1 MTVKELLE
9 ILEHEVKMGRG
20 DATVMVWDTDCQEVT
35 DTIRDSAERKFYIC
49 TEN

>member
-9 ILEHEVKMGRG
+9 ILEHEVKTGRG
-20 DATVMVWDTDCQEVT
+20 NYRVVLWDISREEAT
-35 DTIRDSAERKFYIC
+35 DTIRDSAEQKFYIC

>member
-1 MTVKELLE
+1 MTIKELLE

-20 DATVMVWDTDCQEVT
+20 DFKVMTWDTTREEAS
-35 DTIRDSAERKFYIC
+35 DTLRDSEKQEFYIC

>member
-9 ILEHEVKMGRG
+9 ILKHEVETGRG
-20 DATVMVWDTDCQEVT
+20 DYRVVLWDISREEAA
-35 DTIRDSAERKFYIC
+35 DTIRDSTEQKFYIC

>member
-9 ILEHEVKMGRG
+9 ILEHEVKTGRG
-20 DATVMVWDTDCQEVT
+20 DYKVVLWDISREDAA
-35 DTIRDSAERKFYIC
+35 DTIRDSAEQKFYIC

>member
-9 ILEHEVKMGRG
+9 ILEHEVKTGRG
-20 DATVMVWDTDCQEVT
+20 DFKVVVWDTSRVDAT
-35 DTIRDSAERKFYIC
+35 DTLRDSNEQEFYIC

>member
-9 ILEHEVKMGRG
+9 ILEHEVKTGRG
-20 DATVMVWDTDCQEVT
+20 DFRVVIWDDYRVGAV
-35 DTIRDSAERKFYIC
+35 DTIRDSRKHEFYIC